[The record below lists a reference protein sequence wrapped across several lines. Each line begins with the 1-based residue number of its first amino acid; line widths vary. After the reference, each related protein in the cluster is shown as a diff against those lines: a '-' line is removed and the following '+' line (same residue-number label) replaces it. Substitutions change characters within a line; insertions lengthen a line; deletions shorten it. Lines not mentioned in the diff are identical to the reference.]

1 MMTTMRRGILRVNA
15 LWLIGASIG
24 GLSMDV
30 LGIFFE
36 RGPQRLIGAVA
47 PQAGVG
53 FIEAHG
59 LALIFGIL
67 LWRAIPV
74 GFWHLTAAAVHALL
88 GTANLVFWQF
98 FIAANMLAAGYLTT
112 TLHGLFV
119 VLQLIAAT
127 TPVTT
132 TARTSAANRY
142 DVQGAN

>member
-1 MMTTMRRGILRVNA
+1 MTTMRQSILRGNA
-15 LWLIGASIG
+15 LWLVGASIG
-24 GLSMDV
+24 GLSTDV
-30 LGIFFE
+30 LGLFFE

-74 GFWHLTAAAVHALL
+74 RSWQLTAPAVHALL
-88 GTANLVFWQF
+88 GTVNLVFWQF

-112 TLHGLFV
+112 NLHWLFV

-132 TARTSAANRY
+132 TARTSAAHPI
-142 DVQGAN
+142 